1 MSSLAGGRKWTI
13 VNKCTTMLAHF
24 STIILSL
31 ALVVPCFAAPASH
44 PMLQVG
50 EKAASSYAE
59 SGKRANFETDP
70 MLQVGEKSASS
81 YAESDKRA
89 NFETDPML
97 QVGEKAASSYAEN
110 TY

>member
-1 MSSLAGGRKWTI
+1 MR
-13 VNKCTTMLAHF
+13 AHF

-31 ALVVPCFAAPASH
+31 ALVAPCFAAPTSH
-44 PMLQVG
+44 FETDPMLQVG

-59 SGKRANFETDP
+59 SGKRAHFETDP
-70 MLQVGEKSASS
+70 MLQVGEKAASS